1 VAREQDK
8 ASPLSGSW
16 AGDSNAFESLQ
27 VSVQVVHVA
36 G

>member
-16 AGDSNAFESLQ
+16 SGDANAFDRMEI
-27 VSVQVVHVA
+27 SVQVVHLA
-36 G
+36 